1 MGPARKINN
10 KRNKTEPTRETIKRL
25 PEKVRRWSRDIDILG
40 FISVSTVVLS
50 VNTSDWGHS
59 AVNTGC
65 RYLLLQQQHLSG
77 SDKTKQSGFNN
88 VDLLKFSQ
96 WWLLLTSIKAAVPS
110 SLHLPG
116 QNSKEMNYS

>member
-65 RYLLLQQQHLSG
+65 IYSYNNNIYQEV
-77 SDKTKQSGFNN
+77 TKQN
-88 VDLLKFSQ
+88 SQ
-96 WWLLLTSIKAAVPS
+96 VSIMS
-110 SLHLPG
+110 TC
-116 QNSKEMNYS
+116 